1 MNKKAFLDSIIGR
14 KLAYAIKSPDTEL
27 YDFGFGEEREMED
40 KRMLPPYILH
50 VLCRFKIIHKDGST
64 KVQICHEDTT
74 PNVFNKKIEPLIGL
88 SVKRVGLS
96 DKNDLWLDFGAYWVV
111 FLLLKKIMMR
121 LGAFSFPAA
130 MSLILLPQAMS
141 WNSSEFNGGLYVSN
155 QSGTC

>member
-1 MNKKAFLDSIIGR
+1 MNEKAFLDSIIGQ

-27 YDFGFGEEREMED
+27 YDFGFGEERETED

-111 FLLLKKIMMR
+111 FATFEEDDEAWRFFISGSDEPHLVATSNVL
-121 LGAFSFPAA
+121 
-130 MSLILLPQAMS
+130 
-141 WNSSEFNGGLYVSN
+141 EF
-155 QSGTC
+155 Q

>member
-1 MNKKAFLDSIIGR
+1 MNEKAFLDSIIGQ

-27 YDFGFGEEREMED
+27 YDFGFGEERETED

-111 FLLLKKIMMR
+111 FATFEDDEAWRFFISGSDMPHLVATNEVL
-121 LGAFSFPAA
+121 
-130 MSLILLPQAMS
+130 
-141 WNSSEFNGGLYVSN
+141 EF
-155 QSGTC
+155 Q